1 MRHVAP
7 LSPLVSGDCAYFPSP
22 QGCTQSSSTFH
33 ESPFSCL
40 CRKNE
45 RSYRPAQH
53 RIYWKF
59 VTAICATFFAKSYV
73 ALRLPPINR
82 TLPVT
87 SCTSS
92 DLPALSVNRQ
102 CTLICVAPVT
112 VVTCRFP
119 SLPCLKPYTLLCRIT
134 RLSALA
140 AAVSPSRY
148 TCWNLFAFC
157 TCSIRFSYSAS
168 CNSMGSFTSSDCTAR
183 IWIEDA

>member
-1 MRHVAP
+1 MESTRHSRFRHHMRHAAP
-7 LSPLVSGDCAYFPSP
+7 LSRVVSVDCAYFPSP
-22 QGCTQSSSTFH
+22 RGCTQSSSTFH

-45 RSYRPAQH
+45 RSYRLAQH

-59 VTAICATFFAKSYV
+59 VTAICATFFARSNV

-87 SCTSS
+87 SCASS

-119 SLPCLKPYTLLCRIT
+119 SLPCLKPYTLLCFPRT
-134 RLSALA
+134 ATLPRA
-140 AAVSPSRY
+140 AAGRSNSG
-148 TCWNLFAFC
+148 
-157 TCSIRFSYSAS
+157 SAS
-168 CNSMGSFTSSDCTAR
+168 LFFLLWLCLRLRFHFNRKAR
-183 IWIEDA
+183 FRTLA